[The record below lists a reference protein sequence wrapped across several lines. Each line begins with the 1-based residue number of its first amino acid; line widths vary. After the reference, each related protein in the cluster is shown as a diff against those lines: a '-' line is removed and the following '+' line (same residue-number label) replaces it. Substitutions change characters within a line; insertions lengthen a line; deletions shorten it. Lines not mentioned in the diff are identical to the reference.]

1 MIRIA
6 QANIWPQ
13 KKNDINTNPKPNR
26 FNQIEDPFDKK
37 NRDSLNPRTITN
49 KAKTR
54 KDPKLN
60 KTQFRKL
67 IIGNKIQIELGN
79 QKQRESN
86 EPILDSLVIDLGANK
101 KRIKKGTNWILPL
114 SIDDRCMSQ
123 EEEEEEEDFATAIA
137 RE

>member
-1 MIRIA
+1 MILTLI
-6 QANIWPQ
+6 Q
-13 KKNDINTNPKPNR
+13 NPIDTIKSKTTL
-26 FNQIEDPFDKK
+26 IKK

-49 KAKTR
+49 EAKTR

-101 KRIKKGTNWILPL
+101 KRIKKGTN
-114 SIDDRCMSQ
+114 
-123 EEEEEEEDFATAIA
+123 
-137 RE
+137 